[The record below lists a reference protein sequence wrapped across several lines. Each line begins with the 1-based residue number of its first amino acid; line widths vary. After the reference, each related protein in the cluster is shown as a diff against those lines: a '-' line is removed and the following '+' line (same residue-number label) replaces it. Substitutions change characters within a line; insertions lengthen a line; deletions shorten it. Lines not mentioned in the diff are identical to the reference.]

1 MSDKGP
7 GYFARSFKATTG
19 RSPYQFVSRMRLELE
34 RMLAD
39 CDRPMSDIALSTG
52 FSSQSNFSR
61 AFRDV
66 MGMTPGEYRASQI

>member
-1 MSDKGP
+1 
-7 GYFARSFKATTG
+7 
-19 RSPYQFVSRMRLELE
+19 
-34 RMLAD
+34 MLAD